1 MKDEPF
7 VIERTFN
14 ASVDKVWKAVTDKN
28 EMKQWYFDLKEFK
41 PEVGFEFQFLAGDDK
56 KQWLH
61 LCKVTEVVDKKKITY
76 SWRYDGYTGISYV
89 TFELFQEENKT
100 RLKLTHSGL
109 ESFPGNIVPGL
120 KKENFEAGWKHIIGT
135 SLPEFLEKSISSN

>member
-7 VIERTFN
+7 VIERIFN
-14 ASVDKVWKAVTDKN
+14 SPVQKVWKAITDKN
-28 EMKQWYFDLKEFK
+28 DMKQWYFELKEFK

-61 LCKVTEVVDKKKITY
+61 LCRITEVIDKKKISY

-89 TFELFQEENKT
+89 TFELFPEENKT
-100 RLKLTHSGL
+100 RL
-109 ESFPGNIVPGL
+109 SF
-120 KKENFEAGWKHIIGT
+120 T
-135 SLPEFLEKSISSN
+135 Q